1 MLRLMS
7 TRTMLTGALLVL
19 GALAALMP
27 LVAESEKPRE
37 IRIVARQMSF
47 YVDGGDAANPTI
59 TVKPGERV
67 RLTLVNEDAG
77 LDHDFAVPA
86 WPLTTP
92 LVEGTGTTTIVFDA
106 PGKPGVTDYVCS
118 RHATMMTGTIEVAP
132 GRTPIPS
139 SR

>member
-1 MLRLMS
+1 MS
-7 TRTMLTGALLVL
+7 TRIVLTGALLMV
-19 GALAALMP
+19 GALAALIP
-27 LVAESEKPRE
+27 LLAESEKPRE

-47 YVDGGDAANPTI
+47 YVDGGAAANPAI
-59 TVKPGERV
+59 VVKPGERL

-92 LVEGTGTTTIVFDA
+92 LLDGTGTTTIVFDA
-106 PGKPGVTDYVCS
+106 PREPGITEYVCS
-118 RHATMMTGTIEVAP
+118 RHVSMMTGTIEVVAP
-132 GRTPIPS
+132 GRTPTSS